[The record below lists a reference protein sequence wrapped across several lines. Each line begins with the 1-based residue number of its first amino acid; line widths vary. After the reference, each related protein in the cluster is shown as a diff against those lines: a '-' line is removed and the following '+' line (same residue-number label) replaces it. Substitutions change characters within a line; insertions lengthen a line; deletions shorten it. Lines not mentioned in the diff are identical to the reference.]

1 MAVQYAGWNADE
13 AVSHYI
19 MRMKAKI
26 PHFETMNEKDL
37 NYIKAGRPTP
47 ARMRTRPPR
56 PAAANSSENR

>member
-37 NYIKAGRPTP
+37 NYIKAGRPNADAQT
-47 ARMRTRPPR
+47 
-56 PAAANSSENR
+56 SSC